1 MVHTI
6 DNSRSQ
12 NMNPSYSRMC
22 VVVDM
27 SYYRLVFITKLDGIS
42 PNDIIQKVIRLFCHQ
57 RVTHIHLLYRYD
69 VCEQIVFCQTMT
81 VLT

>member
-1 MVHTI
+1 MVHNI

-12 NMNPSYSRMC
+12 NMNPSFSRMC

-42 PNDIIQKVIRLFCHQ
+42 PNDIIQKAYDCFVISEL
-57 RVTHIHLLYRYD
+57 HIYIYYIFIIFANR
-69 VCEQIVFCQTMT
+69 
-81 VLT
+81 